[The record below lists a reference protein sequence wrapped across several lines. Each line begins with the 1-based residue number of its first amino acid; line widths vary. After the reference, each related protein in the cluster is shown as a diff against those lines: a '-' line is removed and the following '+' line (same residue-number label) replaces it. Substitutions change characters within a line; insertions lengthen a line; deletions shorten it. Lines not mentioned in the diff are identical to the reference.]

1 MQFDKKIVQIFT
13 TIDFHFAIFAKEIS
27 CNGSRTQAVAKRKK
41 KRQPNQ
47 ELSVSR
53 INTSEANHQP
63 KEMLPSNEVA
73 NAQRKKKRQP
83 NQELS
88 FLLELMGRFE
98 LLASSLVC
106 HKWQKEQVRALPAEL
121 SAEQRS
127 CERHRAQAKVYQQI
141 QTKNTTE
148 QVCGVMELM
157 GRFELLASSL
167 PKFAPQ
173 VPKDF

>member
-1 MQFDKKIVQIFT
+1 M
-13 TIDFHFAIFAKEIS
+13 
-27 CNGSRTQAVAKRKK
+27 
-41 KRQPNQ
+41 
-47 ELSVSR
+47 
-53 INTSEANHQP
+53 SEANQQP

-127 CERHRAQAKVYQQI
+127 CERHRAHAKVHQQTYNIWILLYDILHKDFGFEIRGYPVAPSLVCHKWQKEQVRALPAELSAEQRSCERHRAQAKVYQQI

-148 QVCGVMELM
+148 QVCGVMEL
-157 GRFELLASSL
+157 
-167 PKFAPQ
+167 
-173 VPKDF
+173 

>member
-1 MQFDKKIVQIFT
+1 MQIFVT
-13 TIDFHFAIFAKEIS
+13 MVYLFATIDSALQFLQRKSHA
-27 CNGSRTQAVAKRKK
+27 TVAEHKLSLSEKK

-53 INTSEANHQP
+53 VNTSEANHQP
-63 KEMLPSNEVA
+63 KEMLPSNGVA

-98 LLASSLVC
+98 LLTSSLVC
-106 HKWQKEQVRALPAEL
+106 HTWQKKQVRALPAEL

-127 CERHRAQAKVYQQI
+127 CERHRAHAKVHQQI
-141 QTKNTTE
+141 
-148 QVCGVMELM
+148 
-157 GRFELLASSL
+157 
-167 PKFAPQ
+167 
-173 VPKDF
+173 